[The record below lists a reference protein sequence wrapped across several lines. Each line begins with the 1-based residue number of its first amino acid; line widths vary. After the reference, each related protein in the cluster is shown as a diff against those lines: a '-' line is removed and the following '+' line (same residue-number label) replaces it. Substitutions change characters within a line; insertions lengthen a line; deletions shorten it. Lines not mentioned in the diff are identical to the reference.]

1 MSFAA
6 LRLRAKSRSPLVV
19 GDGCQA
25 RKPALAECGRC
36 GECGLASAPAPGEG
50 ALQLMVIRETSPVR
64 GGVGQP
70 QTTGW
75 SRKGPTPG
83 LSRSPLAVPREFDVV
98 CRSQRVALASSPFC
112 WTLDPTLDS
121 FLLFLFFILCCLQSQ
136 ARLQPFVMFS
146 LFPCTLVTHVF
157 SEVQTLS

>member
-1 MSFAA
+1 MSFAV

-19 GDGCQA
+19 GDGRQA
-25 RKPALAECGRC
+25 GKPALAECGRC
-36 GECGLASAPAPGEG
+36 GECGLAPAPVPGEG
-50 ALQLMVIRETSPVR
+50 VLQLLVIRETSPVR

-83 LSRSPLAVPREFDVV
+83 LSRSLPMVLSEFDVV
-98 CRSQRVALASSPFC
+98 CGSQRVALTSSPFC

-121 FLLFLFFILCCLQSQ
+121 FLLLPVSY
-136 ARLQPFVMFS
+136 FV
-146 LFPCTLVTHVF
+146 LPTIPGLTTTICHAFPIPLYPGHACF
-157 SEVQTLS
+157 